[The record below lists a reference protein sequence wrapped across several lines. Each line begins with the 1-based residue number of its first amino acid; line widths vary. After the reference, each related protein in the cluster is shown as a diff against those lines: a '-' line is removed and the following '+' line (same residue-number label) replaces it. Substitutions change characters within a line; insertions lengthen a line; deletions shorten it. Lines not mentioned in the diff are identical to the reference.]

1 MGRKFDKIFP
11 VRLTEYERDM
21 FNKVCKKNGDKG
33 QELLRQF
40 ILKYI
45 KDNVVK

>member
-1 MGRKFDKIFP
+1 MARKYDKMVTFR
-11 VRLTEYERDM
+11 VTEYERDM
-21 FNKVCKKNGDKG
+21 FHQVCKKNGDKA
-33 QELLRQF
+33 QDLLRQF

>member
-1 MGRKFDKIFP
+1 MGRKLDKIAT

-21 FNKVCKKNGDKG
+21 FQKVLKQNDEKAQDI
-33 QELLRQF
+33 LRQF

-45 KDNVVK
+45 KENVVK